1 MADKKAAPVVK
12 STNPIRIGFV
22 GAGGNTRLKHLP
34 GLSAIAGVELVA
46 VANRSLASAE
56 KVAREFGITRAVADW
71 REVVSAPDVD
81 AVCIGTWPDTH
92 AEVTIAALR
101 AGKHVL
107 CEARMARDA
116 VEAEAMLAESKR
128 HPQLVAQLVPSPYT
142 LRFDA
147 KVKELIAGGALGVL
161 REVQATFT
169 GGQFARA
176 DAPMSWRLDHAISG
190 MNTLSLGIF
199 YEVFL
204 RWLDHD
210 PEWVAADAAIFTSQ
224 RRDETGAL
232 REVGTP
238 ESLTVLGRYGS
249 STRLVMHFSGVQAAK
264 PRGEFRLNGSKA
276 CLWLDVLGK
285 ELWLAENGCP
295 AEKVEVPALPD
306 DGWNVE
312 ADFIASIRMGAPVRL
327 TDFSTG
333 VRYMRFTEAVWK
345 SWSGGCVRVGL

>member
-1 MADKKAAPVVK
+1 MQRV
-12 STNPIRIGFV
+12 RIGFV
-22 GAGGNTRLKHLP
+22 GAGGNTRLKHIP
-34 GLSAIAGVELVA
+34 GFRALAGVELVA

-71 REVVSAPDVD
+71 REVITAPDLD

-92 AEVTIAALR
+92 AELTVAALR

-107 CEARMARDA
+107 CEARMARNTA
-116 VEAEAMLAESKR
+116 EAEAMLAESRRQPK
-128 HPQLVAQLVPSPYT
+128 LVTQIVPSPYT

-147 KVKELIAGGALGVL
+147 KVKELIATGVLGEL

-176 DAPMSWRLDHAISG
+176 DAPMSWRLDREVSG
-190 MNTLSLGIF
+190 VNTLSLGIF

-204 RWLDHD
+204 RWLDRE
-210 PEWVAADAAIFTSQ
+210 PEWVTADAAVFTPK
-224 RRDETGAL
+224 RRDETGAQ

-238 ESLTVLGRYGS
+238 ESLTVLGRYSPSTGS
-249 STRLVMHFSGVQAAK
+249 GPSAGPRLVMHFSGVEAAK

-276 CLWLDVLGK
+276 CLWLDVPGK
-285 ELWLAENGCP
+285 ELWLAENGRP
-295 AEKVEVPALPD
+295 AEKIEVPARPD

-312 ADFIASIRMGAPVRL
+312 ADFIASIRTGAPVRL
-327 TDFSTG
+327 TDFATG
-333 VRYMRFTEAVWK
+333 LRYMRFTEAVRK
-345 SWSGGCVRVGL
+345 SWSGGCVKAML